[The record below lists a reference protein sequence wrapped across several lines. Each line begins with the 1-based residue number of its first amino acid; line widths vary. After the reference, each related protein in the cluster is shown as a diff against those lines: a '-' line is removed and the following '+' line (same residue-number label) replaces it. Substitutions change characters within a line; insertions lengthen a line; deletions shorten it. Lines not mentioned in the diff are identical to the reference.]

1 MAAKALRVRELTA
14 EEVETVRRLAHS
26 RTESARLVERARMV
40 WLAAGGRTVP
50 MIAAELGVGA
60 DTVRLWLKRFNAEGS
75 AGLRVCERI
84 GHDGEMCASGRW
96 TGWRAG
102 DQLIETSG
110 YGQFEG
116 V

>member
-1 MAAKALRVRELTA
+1 V
-14 EEVETVRRLAHS
+14 VD
-26 RTESARLVERARMV
+26 LV
-40 WLAAGGRTVP
+40 
-50 MIAAELGVGA
+50 
-60 DTVRLWLKRFNAEGS
+60 
-75 AGLRVCERI
+75 GLRVCERI